1 MRTGQQKMIFWVSM
15 ALLLSMFVLYLWPT
29 AAMFM
34 LLSGIVPLLI
44 VGLSYR
50 VLRGDGTE
58 LPDDTADPYELP

>member
-1 MRTGQQKMIFWVSM
+1 MKTGQQKMIFWVSM
-15 ALLLSMFVLYLWPT
+15 ALLLSMFVLYLMPT

-58 LPDDTADPYELP
+58 VPDDAADPYELP

>member
-1 MRTGQQKMIFWVSM
+1 MKTGQQKMIFWVSM
-15 ALLLSMFVLYLWPT
+15 ALLLSMFVLYLMPT

-34 LLSGIVPLLI
+34 LLSAIVPLLI

-58 LPDDTADPYELP
+58 VPDDAADPYELP